1 MKKIMMSVGVTTL
14 LIASA
19 CDADETIVS
28 NGGEGDTPEADV
40 NSDEEVEPEEVI
52 EAQGTEVVNIG
63 YSGPLSGAAAFYG
76 DNTLSGLSVAVNE
89 VNKAGGFEV
98 GGEMYSFNLVSLD
111 DQYLPNEAGVNA
123 RRLSQEY
130 DTPIVYIPHSGGI
143 YASQV
148 FNEDEQ
154 FMIGAYSSEPDLT
167 DQGNDL
173 TWRIPPTYD
182 LYARPFS
189 EYAMERFGNQLAMLP
204 PSTQYGMDWAE
215 ELGPLWEEM
224 GGEIVYDGSIDFSRE
239 TDFFTTIT
247 NALSDDPDVLFVG
260 GSSEPTAQVMQ
271 QARELGFEGGFIV
284 MDQAKIDE
292 IERIIGEGSE
302 EVIEGAVG
310 VPPLIY
316 DVHDGNQIFIDDYQ
330 EEIGRE
336 PGSEAGY
343 HYLSIM
349 ILKEAMIAAGT
360 VEDATEIM
368 ASLNDGLNNVPS
380 EQLVYRVTDIDEL
393 GGMNTELRF
402 SYVEDGE
409 ILIVDPE

>member
-1 MKKIMMSVGVTTL
+1 
-14 LIASA
+14 
-19 CDADETIVS
+19 
-28 NGGEGDTPEADV
+28 
-40 NSDEEVEPEEVI
+40 
-52 EAQGTEVVNIG
+52 
-63 YSGPLSGAAAFYG
+63 
-76 DNTLSGLSVAVNE
+76 
-89 VNKAGGFEV
+89 
-98 GGEMYSFNLVSLD
+98 
-111 DQYLPNEAGVNA
+111 
-123 RRLSQEY
+123 
-130 DTPIVYIPHSGGI
+130 
-143 YASQV
+143 
-148 FNEDEQ
+148 
-154 FMIGAYSSEPDLT
+154 MIGAYSSEPDLT

-189 EYAMERFGNQLAMLP
+189 EYAMERFGTQLAMLP

-360 VEDATEIM
+360 VEDSTEIM
-368 ASLNDGLNNVPS
+368 ASLNDGLNNVPA

>member
-40 NSDEEVEPEEVI
+40 NPDEEVEPEEVI

-204 PSTQYGMDWAE
+204 PSTSMEWTGQRSWDRYGKRWAGKSFMTVA
-215 ELGPLWEEM
+215 LISAAKQTSLQR
-224 GGEIVYDGSIDFSRE
+224 SR
-239 TDFFTTIT
+239 
-247 NALSDDPDVLFVG
+247 
-260 GSSEPTAQVMQ
+260 M
-271 QARELGFEGGFIV
+271 R
-284 MDQAKIDE
+284 
-292 IERIIGEGSE
+292 
-302 EVIEGAVG
+302 
-310 VPPLIY
+310 
-316 DVHDGNQIFIDDYQ
+316 
-330 EEIGRE
+330 
-336 PGSEAGY
+336 
-343 HYLSIM
+343 
-349 ILKEAMIAAGT
+349 
-360 VEDATEIM
+360 
-368 ASLNDGLNNVPS
+368 
-380 EQLVYRVTDIDEL
+380 
-393 GGMNTELRF
+393 
-402 SYVEDGE
+402 
-409 ILIVDPE
+409 